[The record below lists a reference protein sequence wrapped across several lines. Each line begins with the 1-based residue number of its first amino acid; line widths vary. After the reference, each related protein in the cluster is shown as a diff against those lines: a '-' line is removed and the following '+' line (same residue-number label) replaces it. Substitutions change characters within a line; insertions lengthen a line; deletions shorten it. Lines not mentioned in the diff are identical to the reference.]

1 MPPAVSSPAPF
12 IVLHGADRG
21 VKGRFGRLARLWL
34 AAFAVLGGL
43 GLAACSASEGG
54 AEQNGIAG
62 RGDAGAGAPVS
73 AARGQ
78 RLLAQY
84 QCGSCHAIPEV
95 PATRRLHGPSLEA
108 FGKRSY
114 IAGHL
119 PNRSDTL
126 AQWIM
131 SPQSLVPD
139 SPMPN
144 MGVSTAD
151 ARDMA
156 SYLGALQ

>member
-1 MPPAVSSPAPF
+1 MC
-12 IVLHGADRG
+12 
-21 VKGRFGRLARLWL
+21 LAS
-34 AAFAVLGGL
+34 
-43 GLAACSASEGG
+43 CSASEGG
-54 AEQNGIAG
+54 AQQDSTAG
-62 RGDAGAGAPVS
+62 RGD

-84 QCGSCHAIPEV
+84 QCGSCHAIPQV
-95 PATRRLHGPSLEA
+95 PASRRLNGPSLEA

-131 SPQSLVPD
+131 SPQSLVLD

-144 MGVSTAD
+144 MGVSLTD

-156 SYLGALQ
+156 AYLGALQ

>member
-1 MPPAVSSPAPF
+1 M
-12 IVLHGADRG
+12 
-21 VKGRFGRLARLWL
+21 
-34 AAFAVLGGL
+34 

-54 AEQNGIAG
+54 AQQDSIKGLGAAG
-62 RGDAGAGAPVS
+62 TGAPAAN

-95 PATRRLHGPSLEA
+95 PATRRLHGPSLQA

-119 PNRSDTL
+119 PNRSDLL
-126 AQWIM
+126 AQWIV

-144 MGVSTAD
+144 MGVSMAD

-156 SYLGALQ
+156 AYLGALP

>member
-1 MPPAVSSPAPF
+1 MA
-12 IVLHGADRG
+12 GW
-21 VKGRFGRLARLWL
+21 RLAALL
-34 AAFAVLGGL
+34 VLGL
-43 GLAACSASEGG
+43 GLTGCSASEGG
-54 AEQNGIAG
+54 A
-62 RGDAGAGAPVS
+62 GAPAAS
-73 AARGQ
+73 TARGQ
-78 RLLAQY
+78 RLLAHY

-95 PATRRLHGPSLEA
+95 PATRRLNGPSLQA

-139 SPMPN
+139 SPMPD
-144 MGVSTAD
+144 MGVSPAD

-156 SYLGALQ
+156 AYLGALQ

>member
-1 MPPAVSSPAPF
+1 MPPVVSSPVPF
-12 IVLHGADRG
+12 VFFNGA
-21 VKGRFGRLARLWL
+21 GRAAVGWRLAAL
-34 AAFAVLGGL
+34 AALLGL
-43 GLAACSASEGG
+43 GLAGCLASEGG
-54 AEQNGIAG
+54 AAG
-62 RGDAGAGAPVS
+62 TAGAGAPAAS

-78 RLLAQY
+78 RLLAHY

-95 PATRRLHGPSLEA
+95 PATRRLNGPSLQA

-139 SPMPN
+139 TPMPD
-144 MGVSTAD
+144 MGVSPAD

-156 SYLGALQ
+156 AYLGALQ